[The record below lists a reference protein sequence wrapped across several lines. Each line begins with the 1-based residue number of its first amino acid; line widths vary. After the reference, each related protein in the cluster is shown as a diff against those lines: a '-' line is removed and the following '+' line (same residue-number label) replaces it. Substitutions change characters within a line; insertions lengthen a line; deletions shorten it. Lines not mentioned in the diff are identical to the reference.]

1 MKIEKENQELE
12 AQGGLLS
19 LAGAG
24 EGNQAEKS
32 VTGEAESMMVKAAS
46 TDELLQG
53 AGLTEEPELEEEKN
67 KGGKSKKEPSEYE
80 RRKAEIEARRGLP
93 DREYLDWDRDI
104 WELDLPEKE
113 TMALVKFRAQA
124 MGLPVEGAIKKTEP
138 KMLEKVAVQIGKGQI
153 EDPGDLVTKISH
165 KEMAIEDRRVLV
177 DLLQMKGPK
186 EKPLAQ
192 VAMRLFSYLPMVES
206 ADLKCYKE
214 ALEEIME
221 DYLDDEP
228 EKGQRKK
235 RMTVKELCQGAMR
248 EVWREKQIRQQ
259 ERLWLGEDED

>member
-1 MKIEKENQELE
+1 MKIEKEKQEIE

-24 EGNQAEKS
+24 EGSREGQS
-32 VTGEAESMMVKAAS
+32 VTAETEPVMAKEAPM
-46 TDELLQG
+46 DELLQG
-53 AGLTEEPELEEEKN
+53 AGLAGEQEGEPNSVKEK
-67 KGGKSKKEPSEYE
+67 KPKKEMDEYE
-80 RRKAEIEARRGLP
+80 RRRADFESRRGFPTIEHLN
-93 DREYLDWDRDI
+93 WDEDI
-104 WELDLPEKE
+104 WALDLPKKE
-113 TMALVKFRAQA
+113 TIAFLNFRAQKLG
-124 MGLPVEGAIKKTEP
+124 MPVDEAIQKTEP

-165 KEMAIEDRRVLV
+165 KDMAIEDRRVLV

-192 VAMRLFSYLPMVES
+192 VAMRLFSYLPMAES
-206 ADLKCYKE
+206 GDLKCYKE

-228 EKGQRKK
+228 EKGQKK
-235 RMTVKELCQGAMR
+235 KKLTLKELCQGAMR
-248 EVWREKQIRQQ
+248 EVWREKQVRQQ
-259 ERLWLGEDED
+259 ERLWLGADE